1 MLKSVFRI
9 WPVVLVLVGVLGSC
23 APQRVVPPR
32 NPVVIGGAVGS
43 PSFAPD
49 TVVARRGDYLLWP
62 NPFDVTVS
70 VELRGAPMRPAR
82 QIIPVGGTG
91 KVQVLPN
98 AEPGIYKYNV
108 VLTSGNDTILVVDP
122 YIDVEE
128 KSRPGGGS

>member
-1 MLKSVFRI
+1 MLKSVFRFG
-9 WPVVLVLVGVLGSC
+9 PVVLVLVGFLASC

-32 NPVVIGGAVGS
+32 NPVVIGGAVIS
-43 PSFAPD
+43 PGFTPD
-49 TVVARRGDYLLWP
+49 TVRARQGDYILWA

-98 AEPGIYKYNV
+98 AELALYKYNV
-108 VLTSGNDTILVVDP
+108 VLTSGKDTIIVVDP
-122 YIDVEE
+122 YIDV
-128 KSRPGGGS
+128 KPKR